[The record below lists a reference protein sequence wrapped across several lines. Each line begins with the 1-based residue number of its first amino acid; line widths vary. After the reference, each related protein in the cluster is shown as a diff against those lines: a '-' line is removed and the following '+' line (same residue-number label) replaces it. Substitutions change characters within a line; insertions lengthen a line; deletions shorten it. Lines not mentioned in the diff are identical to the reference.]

1 MYATANSVIES
12 KLDLFVFYDSI
23 FRRHAEL
30 LSRHT
35 IIEMLHAKIKL
46 LLILLLLLLFSLS
59 IVVEFPKII
68 VWIEK

>member
-46 LLILLLLLLFSLS
+46 LLLLLLLFSLS

>member
-46 LLILLLLLLFSLS
+46 LLLLLLLLFSLS

>member
-23 FRRHAEL
+23 FRRYAEL

-46 LLILLLLLLFSLS
+46 LLLLLLLFSLS

>member
-46 LLILLLLLLFSLS
+46 LLLLLFSLS

>member
-1 MYATANSVIES
+1 LYATANSVIES

-46 LLILLLLLLFSLS
+46 LLLLLLLLLFSLS

>member
-23 FRRHAEL
+23 FRRYVEL

-35 IIEMLHAKIKL
+35 IIEMLHAKIK
-46 LLILLLLLLFSLS
+46 LLLLLLFSLS

>member
-46 LLILLLLLLFSLS
+46 LLILLILLLFSLS